1 MDAIGSMDSVKG
13 SMATQTA
20 SKMAKQMASKTQ
32 TSSAESRSELTA
44 RGGASAHLIGAPER
58 VFLYDTTLRD
68 GAQTRGIDF
77 TQVDKV
83 RIARALDALGVDYI
97 EGGWPGANAIDD
109 GFFADPP
116 ELKTA
121 RLTAFGMTR
130 RSGRSADNDETLR
143 ALLEAK
149 ASVVCMVGKSWKYQA
164 EEILKVSGAENRR
177 MISESLALMR
187 RHKDEVFF
195 DAEHFFDG
203 WAEDRDFSLSCLEA
217 ALEGGADW
225 LVLCDTNGGVLPERI
240 TETIAEVR
248 QALPEAKLGIHL
260 HNDTETAVA
269 GSLAA
274 LGAGVRQVQGTCNGF
289 GERCGNANLI
299 ALIGSLALKTR
310 WQTRVTPDRLQRL
323 SEVSGLLNERVGRL
337 PDPGAAYVG
346 VQAFAHKGGLHASA
360 VAKDPRSYEHIEPE
374 WVGNHRE
381 VLVSDQAGRANV
393 LTRLRQLGMKVDDPA
408 ASLKDLVK
416 RIKEREAAGYSYEG
430 ADGSLWVLAQ
440 RFLHNRSEP
449 FLVERF
455 RLISER
461 RRNALG
467 EQITES
473 EATVS
478 LIVGTQEQQMT
489 VALGQSGPV
498 DALNRA
504 LRKAL
509 LPLFPSLEPMVLSD
523 YKVRILNSSDGTR
536 ATTRVLIDWTD
547 NGLEWTTVGV
557 SPNILNASLEAI
569 VDGVFWRL
577 FVAEDSRKAGKAD
590 KLGKADKV
598 GKADKAGKTGTAK
611 TTKAAKAKSKKAS
624 LSVA

>member
-1 MDAIGSMDSVKG
+1 MS
-13 SMATQTA
+13 
-20 SKMAKQMASKTQ
+20 AKDPIHSGEQNPAL
-32 TSSAESRSELTA
+32 AA
-44 RGGASAHLIGAPER
+44 RGGASATLTGAPER
-58 VFLYDTTLRD
+58 VFLFDTTLRD
-68 GAQTRGIDF
+68 GAQTRSIDF
-77 TQVDKV
+77 TLVDKV

-109 GFFADPP
+109 SFFADPP
-116 ELKTA
+116 ELKNA
-121 RLTAFGMTR
+121 QLTAFGMTR

-143 ALLEAK
+143 ALLNAK
-149 ASVVCMVGKSWKYQA
+149 APVVCMVGKAWKYQA

-177 MISESLALMR
+177 MISESLALIS
-187 RHKDEVFF
+187 RHKNEVLF

-203 WAEDRDFSLSCLEA
+203 WADDRDFSLSCLEA

-240 TETIAEVR
+240 VETIHEVR

-274 LGAGVRQVQGTCNGF
+274 LTAGVRQIQGTCNGF

-299 ALIGSLALKTR
+299 SLIGSLSLKTR
-310 WQTRVTPDRLQRL
+310 WQTRVTPERLQRL

-337 PDPGAAYVG
+337 PDPSAAYVG

-374 WVGNHRE
+374 WVGNRRE

-393 LTRLRQLGMKVDDPA
+393 LTRLRQLGMEVDDKT

-478 LIVGTQEQQMT
+478 LIVGSQEQQMT

-509 LPLFPSLEPMVLSD
+509 LPIFPSLEPMVLSD

-547 NGLEWTTVGV
+547 NELEWTTVGV

-577 FVAEDSRKAGKAD
+577 FSAEDANKVGKV
-590 KLGKADKV
+590 GKV
-598 GKADKAGKTGTAK
+598 GKAKTAGVAGTASKVAKAK
-611 TTKAAKAKSKKAS
+611 TAGTASKAQAAHAKSKKTKGRQEKANV
-624 LSVA
+624 SVA